1 MLTIKIKGIEQEELL
16 KNIYEAIKKNSDC
29 YHLVADADG
38 DITYEKREWDNDG
51 YGYSYWEWSDE
62 SKKAYMRPHF
72 GDDGKMYFYIIGQK
86 HDHCIFR
93 RLLDC
98 LQQRVLRLKCQLL
111 RLVDDINLVRTAVR
125 LDHHIVN
132 ELLADFIDADGV
144 RLFMLHINDIRM
156 ILALCLF
163 TGRAFHTGLDP
174 VLLALKRHRK
184 Q

>member
-72 GDDGKMYFYIIGQK
+72 GDDGKMYFYI
-86 HDHCIFR
+86 
-93 RLLDC
+93 L
-98 LQQRVLRLKCQLL
+98 CQNHNKMTKGIYAFYHSELS
-111 RLVDDINLVRTAVR
+111 RF
-125 LDHHIVN
+125 
-132 ELLADFIDADGV
+132 LLAKFDTYIEEIAISGSLTEGDLVG
-144 RLFMLHINDIRM
+144 NN
-156 ILALCLF
+156 
-163 TGRAFHTGLDP
+163 
-174 VLLALKRHRK
+174 
-184 Q
+184 